1 MVSAAMSSSSPSS
14 IVPPRGRSTQSN
26 LPPNFHRHRIVPAA
40 FLDLPRHDHGLLDAI
55 VDIEPVAV
63 AAVATDRVHMLGH
76 HSEIFS
82 CQLLID
88 FEGEGIVSAVH

>member
-14 IVPPRGRSTQSN
+14 IAPPRGSTQSN
-26 LPPNFHRHRIVPAA
+26 LPPDFHRHRIVPAA
-40 FLDLPRHDHGLLDAI
+40 FLDLLRHDHGLLDAI
-55 VDIEPVAV
+55 VDIEAVAI

-76 HSEIFS
+76 DSEIFS

-88 FEGEGIVSAVH
+88 FEGQGIVSAVH